1 MLRHFASCVGLLG
14 IHLLLATNASA
25 QQFLEEFGQVDVL
38 GFDVDGIIVTD
49 GPLVDVTAKYFK
61 AREVQRDSYRSELN
75 IHLEE
80 LDNACQLDARQLKKL
95 RVGIEGV
102 AEKMLA
108 VWEKAQQR
116 QKAARANF
124 RGGRLIARGGD
135 FVDANNVLWATSPP
149 NQSLSVQWRQ
159 LSQKVLTKPQ
169 QAKWQEAVQLRAEHI
184 RATIVAMVVFEVDK
198 KLLLT
203 PAQREALTVLVNE
216 HAGGV
221 IEKASLFRTGVTPSG
236 KMVRLVP
243 DAALQELLSKSQ
255 LAKLNRTWREARTA
269 NLPADIQWN
278 LPRMDVP

>member
-1 MLRHFASCVGLLG
+1 
-14 IHLLLATNASA
+14 
-25 QQFLEEFGQVDVL
+25 
-38 GFDVDGIIVTD
+38 
-49 GPLVDVTAKYFK
+49 
-61 AREVQRDSYRSELN
+61 
-75 IHLEE
+75 
-80 LDNACQLDARQLKKL
+80 
-95 RVGIEGV
+95 
-102 AEKMLA
+102 
-108 VWEKAQQR
+108 
-116 QKAARANF
+116 
-124 RGGRLIARGGD
+124 
-135 FVDANNVLWATSPP
+135 
-149 NQSLSVQWRQ
+149 

-169 QAKWQEAVQLRAEHI
+169 QAKWQEAVQLRAEHV

-203 PAQREALTVLVNE
+203 PAQREVLTVLVNE

-221 IEKASLFRTGVTPSG
+221 IEKVSLFRTGVTPSG

>member
-61 AREVQRDSYRSELN
+61 ARE
-75 IHLEE
+75 
-80 LDNACQLDARQLKKL
+80 
-95 RVGIEGV
+95 
-102 AEKMLA
+102 
-108 VWEKAQQR
+108 KAQQR

-135 FVDANNVLWATSPP
+135 FVDANNVLWATSAP

-169 QAKWQEAVQLRAEHI
+169 RAKWQEAVQLRAEH
-184 RATIVAMVVFEVDK
+184 
-198 KLLLT
+198 
-203 PAQREALTVLVNE
+203 
-216 HAGGV
+216 
-221 IEKASLFRTGVTPSG
+221 
-236 KMVRLVP
+236 VR
-243 DAALQELLSKSQ
+243 
-255 LAKLNRTWREARTA
+255 
-269 NLPADIQWN
+269 
-278 LPRMDVP
+278 